1 MLTRLLASVFSPAG
15 RRAALSIL
23 IFHRVLPVC
32 DPLFP
37 EEPDRKRFDEI
48 LGWLAGSF
56 NVISLDRAV
65 RDLEAGCLPARA
77 VAITFDDGY
86 EDNFSVALPLL
97 QKHGLNATFFVSSGF
112 LDGGRMWN
120 DTIVES
126 IRRFSGDVID
136 LGAIGLG
143 QFPAREW
150 REKRQAINALL
161 PRLKYLSPEERL
173 AQANALARICTADL
187 PDDLMMSS
195 EQVRGLRAA
204 GMVVGAHTLNHPILA
219 QVEEAV
225 ARNEIEG
232 SKVQLEAI
240 LSEPVSLFAYPNGKP
255 GRDYT
260 GIHAR
265 MVREA
270 GFTAAVSTSI
280 GAARSATD
288 LMQLPRFTPWDRSE
302 LRFGLRLVDNMRKEG
317 KTI

>member
-1 MLTRLLASVFSPAG
+1 MLTRVLASVFSPAG

-23 IFHRVLPVC
+23 IFHRVLPVS

-56 NVISLDRAV
+56 NVLPLDRAV
-65 RDLEAGCLPARA
+65 RDLKAGCLPARA

-112 LDGGRMWN
+112 LNGGRMWN

-126 IRRFSGDVID
+126 VRRFSGAVID

-150 REKRQAINALL
+150 REKRQAIDALL
-161 PRLKYLSPEERL
+161 PRLKYLPPEARL
-173 AQANALARICTADL
+173 AQANALARICAADL

-219 QVEEAV
+219 QVEDAV
-225 ARNEIEG
+225 AKDEIEG

-240 LSEPVSLFAYPNGKP
+240 LGEPVSLFAYPNGKP

-270 GFTAAVSTSI
+270 GFVAAVSTSI
-280 GAARSATD
+280 GVSRSGSD
-288 LMQLPRFTPWDRSE
+288 VMQLPRFTPWDRTE
-302 LRFGLRLVDNMRKEG
+302 QRFGFRLIQNMSRQG
-317 KTI
+317 KQV